1 MEKENLDINEIIT
14 HQNIIQDKLLAEKI
28 ELKLQKEYNIS
39 IPSIILEYIPEEKE
53 KEKEE
58 TPALFELENL
68 KNFFNNFGEVL
79 NIVIAGK
86 KVIVLFKTFFIANI
100 CKGFLEREK
109 HFHEGKKAFFN
120 VRWFDFLKDSDLLI
134 ENIKLI
140 LDNNPTDNIQFSVVL
155 MKFMKRL

>member
-1 MEKENLDINEIIT
+1 MEKENIDINEIIT

-86 KVIVLFKTFFIANI
+86 KVIVLFKTFFIAHI
-100 CKGFLEREK
+100 C
-109 HFHEGKKAFFN
+109 
-120 VRWFDFLKDSDLLI
+120 
-134 ENIKLI
+134 
-140 LDNNPTDNIQFSVVL
+140 
-155 MKFMKRL
+155 